1 MIDGS
6 FGFTPY
12 FTAAVWYGYDIN
24 ETIEFNGRN
33 PAGIIW
39 STVMKEIHKDL
50 PSKKFTMPDKI
61 QTYTICRKSGKIAN
75 EHCIDTYTEYYLEGT
90 APSGNCTIHSSSNK
104 GKKRK
109 KNTVKNDAGE
119 TSNKNLTSSEKTD
132 ESSKDEES
140 LDSDIE
146 ALENNNNSSNTN
158 NNADEEKNTNNTQS
172 SEETD
177 KQNNIE
183 EETNNNEV
191 ENNTNKDVTENAE

>member
-1 MIDGS
+1 MTDGL

-12 FTAAVWYGYDIN
+12 FTSAVWYGYDIN

-39 STVMKEIHKDL
+39 SSVMKEIHKDL

-75 EHCIDTYTEYYLEGT
+75 EHCVDTYTEYYLEGT
-90 APSGNCTIHSSSNK
+90 APRGNCTIHSSSNK

-132 ESSKDEES
+132 ELFQDEDG
-140 LDSDIE
+140 LDSDSK
-146 ALENNNNSSNTN
+146 ALENNNSSNT
-158 NNADEEKNTNNTQS
+158 DEEKNTNSNQNN
-172 SEETD
+172 EETD

-183 EETNNNEV
+183 KEETNNNEV
-191 ENNTNKDVTENAE
+191 ENNTDKDVTENAEE